1 MPGKSNEQRSLAGYS
16 PWDCRVRKEEARM
29 HHTHVSSSRREEA
42 RVFILQTHVSLT
54 CGDNLAVVNLW
65 TFHAYLSP

>member
-54 CGDNLAVVNLW
+54 CGDNLAVVNFW